1 MTEPITR
8 RTALTSAV
16 AAAALPGLPAASASA
31 AAPRDAVQETLFA
44 VRTRDGLELSGAIIG
59 EHGAPEILLMH
70 GLGQSRLAWERQRAL
85 SRRFRLIAFDLRGHG
100 ESSKPDRPSSYGDG
114 ALWAADIAA
123 VIEVLRLRRPT
134 LVGWS
139 FGGLTIGH
147 YLKRYGVEAIG
158 GVLLAAPVTRMAPE
172 LLGEKALA
180 VGPGLASPDIAARAR
195 AIEETLAATF
205 AGPLPDATRRRMLVA
220 GGMAPRALQLGYG
233 ALAQDDVD
241 EAFRLPERMH
251 VVYGG
256 RDAITRPDMSRRL
269 LRLNPR
275 ATLSIYPN
283 SGHAPFFEDADRFN
297 AELAHFAA

>member
-1 MTEPITR
+1 MTASMTR
-8 RTALTSAV
+8 RTALASAV
-16 AAAALPGLPAASASA
+16 AAAALPGL
-31 AAPRDAVQETLFA
+31 AAPSANMPPDGVQEALFT
-44 VRTRDGLELSGAIIG
+44 VQTRDGLELSGAALG
-59 EHGAPEILLMH
+59 EHGAPEILLLH

-100 ESSKPDRPSSYGDG
+100 ESSKPDTPGSYGDG

-123 VIEVLRLRRPT
+123 VIETLRLRRPT

-147 YLKRYGVEAIG
+147 YLKRYGIEAIG
-158 GVLLAAPVTRMAPE
+158 GVMLAAPVTRMAPD

-180 VGPGLASPDIAARAR
+180 VGPGLASPDIAVRAR

-205 AGPLPDATRRRMLVA
+205 ARPLPDETRRRMLVA

-233 ALAQDDVD
+233 ALAEDNVD
-241 EAFRLPERMH
+241 EAFGLPARMG

-256 RDAITRPDMSRRL
+256 RDAITRPEMSQRL

-275 ATLSIYPN
+275 ATLSIYPDA
-283 SGHAPFFEDADRFN
+283 GHAPFFEDADRFN
-297 AELAHFAA
+297 AELARFAA

>member
-1 MTEPITR
+1 MTEPMTR
-8 RTALTSAV
+8 RAALASAV
-16 AAAALPGLPAASASA
+16 AAAALPGLPAASA
-31 AAPRDAVQETLFA
+31 AAPRDAAQEALFA
-44 VRTRDGLELSGAIIG
+44 VRTRDGLELSGCSIG
-59 EHGAPEILLMH
+59 AHDAPEILLVH

-85 SRRFRLIAFDLRGHG
+85 SHRFRLIAFDLRGHG
-100 ESSKPDRPSSYGDG
+100 ESSKPDTPSSYGDG

-123 VIEVLRLRRPT
+123 VIETLRLRRPT

-180 VGPGLASPDIAARAR
+180 VGPGLASPDIAARIR

-205 AGPLPDATRRRMLVA
+205 AHPVPDATRRRMLVA

-233 ALAQDDVD
+233 ALAEDNVD
-241 EAFRLPERMH
+241 EAFGMPERMH

-256 RDAITRPDMSRRL
+256 QDAITRPDMSRRL

-275 ATLSIYPN
+275 ATLSIYSN

-297 AELAHFAA
+297 AELARFAA